1 MNQDLLDHVLQSP
14 RLPSLPS
21 VALEVIELVQRRDTD
36 LRQIATTISHDPALT
51 GKILKT
57 VNSSFYGQSQPVGTI
72 SQALV
77 ILGLNSI
84 KTLALGFTLVG
95 NLRKSSEE
103 GFDHITFWKRCL
115 YTAVAAR
122 ALAKAVGLVEQEEA
136 FLGGLMQDLGML
148 ALSETLGEEY
158 LELTREAQCDH
169 RRLVLLEREH
179 LDTDHAF
186 IGAHLAR
193 SWKLPALLIAPIEFH
208 ESPDDGPE
216 ALQPFIRV
224 VALGNRVADIF
235 VFESPDEALATY
247 YAQALE
253 WFGFDREQAEPMLKA
268 IHTDTVEMRRLFDLP
283 TGPLSYPQNVLAKAH
298 DALFNISLQQS
309 MQTTELEKQNEKLVA
324 KASTDSLTGI
334 ANRGQFNEVIRAEF
348 AKAQKSK
355 NPLSLLFLDTDHFKR
370 FNDTF
375 GHQLGDRVLVEQA
388 LVLRMNIAKSATV
401 ARYGGEEFA
410 VIMPNTNRKSAAREA
425 DRLRMLIAES
435 VVRTDDGQSLSITAS
450 IGVATFEGNLF
461 ETPEEMIKAADR
473 GVYAAKA
480 AGRNCV
486 RVFAPRAARQSA

>member
-14 RLPSLPS
+14 RLPSLPT
-21 VALEVIELVQRRDTD
+21 VALEVIDLVQRRDVD
-36 LRQIATTISHDPALT
+36 IRQIAATISHDPALS

-57 VNSSFYGQSQPVGTI
+57 VNSSFYGQSQAVGTI

-95 NLRKSSEE
+95 NLKRSSEE

-122 ALAKAVGLVEQEEA
+122 ALAKEVGIVEQEEA

-158 LELTREAQCDH
+158 LEVATLADGDH
-169 RRLVLLEREH
+169 LELVRLEREH
-179 LDTDHAF
+179 FDADHATV
-186 IGAHLAR
+186 GAHLAR
-193 SWKLPALLIAPIEFH
+193 SWKLPPLLIAPIEFH
-208 ESPDDGPE
+208 ESPDESPE
-216 ALQPFIRV
+216 ALRAFVRV

-235 VFESPDEALATY
+235 VLDSPDEALASY
-247 YAQALE
+247 YQQAKD
-253 WFGFDREQAEPMLKA
+253 WFDFDREQAEPMLKA
-268 IHTDTVEMRRLFDLP
+268 IHNDSVEMRRLFDLP
-283 TGPLSYPQNVLAKAH
+283 TGPLSFPQNVLARAH
-298 DALFNISLQQS
+298 EALFNISLQQS
-309 MQTTELEKQNEKLVA
+309 MQTTELEKQNEQLVV

-334 ANRGQFNEVIRAEF
+334 ANRGRFNEVIRSEF
-348 AKAQKSK
+348 EKASRTGR
-355 NPLSLLFLDTDHFKR
+355 PLSLMLLDTDHFKR
-370 FNDTF
+370 FNDRY

-388 LVLRMNIAKSATV
+388 SLLKRSVGKTATA

-410 VIMPNTNRKSAAREA
+410 VILPGTDRKTAAREA
-425 DRLRMLIAES
+425 ERIRVLIQEA
-435 VVRTDDGQSLSITAS
+435 VVTSDEGEAMSITAS
-450 IGVATFEGNLF
+450 IGVATYEAGTFASFEEL
-461 ETPEEMIKAADR
+461 IKAADR

-486 RVFAPRAARQSA
+486 RVFVPRPVNKSA